1 MEKKIQDNEFSK
13 IKSITKSINTM
24 VDCVNYL
31 ERIRSYEYIGSI
43 KESELKK
50 VLSQMKEIEERIE
63 KLNNLSKEKEV
74 FKAIGKNRT
83 VWVTKPIKE
92 SYFNEN
98 NTPNCDNATNKKWK
112 GIINK
117 TELEKIFKKSV
128 SSEAEKPEN
137 NIKTKLLAVKYNL
150 ANFF

>member
-1 MEKKIQDNEFSK
+1 
-13 IKSITKSINTM
+13 
-24 VDCVNYL
+24 
-31 ERIRSYEYIGSI
+31 
-43 KESELKK
+43 
-50 VLSQMKEIEERIE
+50 MKEIEERIE

-92 SYFNEN
+92 SYSNEN
-98 NTPNCDNATNKKWK
+98 NTPKYDNATNQKWK